1 MQFLFSFHSQFVK
14 NIVKFLVWMRDAFS
28 TCPSVL
34 VLDVNS
40 FSDDATVVLVLAR
53 NSESQPRGG
62 GGEGVNKVSHG
73 KLSAARFEPQSFN
86 ILIFIEMVRFPYT

>member
-1 MQFLFSFHSQFVK
+1 ML
-14 NIVKFLVWMRDAFS
+14 DAFS

-53 NSESQPRGG
+53 NSESQPRGVG
-62 GGEGVNKVSHG
+62 RGSIKFRTGN
-73 KLSAARFEPQSFN
+73 SAARFEPQSFN